1 VIRHV
6 GEDTPIRVRVAC
18 TDDGGR
24 VRVEV
29 TDPDA
34 RALPVLVHADGDQE
48 CGRGLALLDAV
59 VLQWGVEQRA
69 DGKTVWCELDSPEE
83 GGE

>member
-1 VIRHV
+1 
-6 GEDTPIRVRVAC
+6 
-18 TDDGGR
+18 
-24 VRVEV
+24 
-29 TDPDA
+29 
-34 RALPVLVHADGDQE
+34 
-48 CGRGLALLDAV
+48 LLDAV